1 MIENIPGD
9 VLNGSAEDLLRWAF
23 AEFGDGL
30 AIASSF
36 GAEDQVLLDI
46 ASRVTDTPRVFTLDT
61 GRLPEETYAL
71 IDRSRERYGVDIE
84 TYFPDTTAVEEMERS
99 EGVNLFYRSIEDRK
113 RCCGVRKMEPLRRAM
128 AGLDGWV
135 CGLRREQAV
144 TRAEVAK
151 VEIDAGNGSILKFNP
166 LADWSTAQLWDYIRA
181 NDVPYNELHDRGYP
195 SIGCAPCTRAVAEGE
210 DIRAGRWWW
219 ESPEHKECG
228 LHAKGRA

>member
-1 MIENIPGD
+1 MTDRIPEEIRD
-9 VLNGSAEDLLRWAF
+9 ASAEELLHWAF
-23 AEFGDGL
+23 TEFGDGI

-36 GAEDQVLLDI
+36 GAEDMVLLDI
-46 ASRVTDTPRVFTLDT
+46 ASKVAERPRVFTLDT

-71 IDRSRERYGVDIE
+71 VDRARERYGIGIE
-84 TYFPDTTAVEEMERS
+84 VYFPDTSAVEEMERS
-99 EGVNLFYRSIEDRK
+99 FGVNLFYRSIEDRK
-113 RCCGVRKMEPLRRAM
+113 RCCDVRKMEPLRRAM

-151 VEIDAGNGSILKFNP
+151 IEIDGGNGGILKFNP
-166 LADWSTAQLWDYIRA
+166 LADWTLDELWGYIRE
-181 NDVPYNELHDRGYP
+181 NDVPYNALHDKGYP

-219 ESPEHKECG
+219 EAPEHKECG
-228 LHAKGRA
+228 LHAKRAS